1 MYMRHSCGITRAVK
15 RAAAVVVA
23 AVLMNG
29 CSSDDPAQAEEWQRD
44 YCTKLG
50 SWQDAAHAT
59 TTSEAD
65 ADAGEGQSA
74 QSPDFDNTESAGHAV
89 IEASKRLDQAGLEHG
104 NTHILDDTVDAVGGD
119 VGAEGRAVSYCDSSG
134 FETLVSSAG

>member
-1 MYMRHSCGITRAVK
+1 MSMRHSCGVTRSVG

-23 AVLMNG
+23 AALMSS
-29 CSSDDPAQAEEWQRD
+29 CSSHDPAQAKEWQRD

-59 TTSEAD
+59 ATSGANAD
-65 ADAGEGQSA
+65 TGDGPSVR
-74 QSPDFDNTESAGHAV
+74 SPEFDNTESAGHAV
-89 IEASKRLDQAGLEHG
+89 IAASKRLDQAGLEHG
-104 NTHILDDTVDAVGGD
+104 GTHVLDDTVDAVGGD

-134 FETLVSSAG
+134 FETLVSWAG

>member
-1 MYMRHSCGITRAVK
+1 MQHSSGITRAAK

-23 AVLMNG
+23 AVLMSG
-29 CSSDDPAQAEEWQRD
+29 CSSDDPAQAKERQRD

-59 TTSEAD
+59 TTGEAD
-65 ADAGEGQSA
+65 ADAGDGQRV
-74 QSPDFDNTESAGHAV
+74 QSPEFDNTESAGHAV
-89 IEASKRLDQAGLEHG
+89 IEASKRLDRAGPEHG
-104 NTHILDDTVDAVGGD
+104 GTDILDDTVNAVGGD
-119 VGAEGRAVSYCDSSG
+119 IGAEGRAVSYCDSSG

>member
-1 MYMRHSCGITRAVK
+1 MQHSGGIARAVK

-23 AVLMNG
+23 AVVMSG
-29 CSSDDPAQAEEWQRD
+29 CSSDDPAQAQEWQRD

-65 ADAGEGQSA
+65 ADAGDGQSV
-74 QSPDFDNTESAGHAV
+74 QSPEFDNTESAGHAV
-89 IEASKRLDQAGLEHG
+89 IEASKRLDRAGLEHG
-104 NTHILDDTVDAVGGD
+104 GTHILDDTVNAVGGD
-119 VGAEGRAVSYCDSSG
+119 TGAEGRAVSYCDSSG